1 MNTNTK
7 SYKVVI
13 DGEKY
18 NLVSDEGEVSVLKA
32 AALVDEIMATL
43 SSQLEHID
51 KRKIAVLAALQLA
64 SKCLNSENLLIQQKE
79 QYDIMHAQ
87 IERMLS
93 LL

>member
-7 SYKVVI
+7 NYKVVI

-32 AALVDEIMATL
+32 ATLVDEMITTL
-43 SSQLEHID
+43 STQLDTID
-51 KRKIAVLAALQLA
+51 KRKIAVLVAVQLA
-64 SKCLNSENLLIQQKE
+64 SKCLQAEYLLTQQKE
-79 QYDIMHAQ
+79 QHDIIQAQ
-87 IERMLS
+87 LERMIT

>member
-1 MNTNTK
+1 MNTNAK

-32 AALVDEIMATL
+32 ATLVDQMITTL
-43 SSQLEHID
+43 SAQLDTID
-51 KRKIAVLAALQLA
+51 KRKIAVLVAVQLA
-64 SKCLNSENLLIQQKE
+64 SKCVQNENLLAQHKE
-79 QYDIMHAQ
+79 QQDIMQAQ
-87 IERMLS
+87 MERILS

>member
-13 DGEKY
+13 DGERY
-18 NLVSDEGEVSVLKA
+18 NLVSDEGEISVLKA

-43 SSQLEHID
+43 SSQLEHVD

-64 SKCLNSENLLIQQKE
+64 SKYLNSEYLLTQQKE